1 MNIADGGT
9 APPGCHPASPLP
21 PRPANRPIAAFVLG
35 AVAAIAGATFLGGGA
50 ASAPEPGRCVG
61 MFMAGAPGSG
71 GSLPRQIAADS
82 NGLTLRGTVPCAA
95 GVMAWAPQGPC
106 RVFEDGTVE
115 ILVSPVPPCPG
126 GDFYAWLAYP
136 R

>member
-1 MNIADGGT
+1 MGHEHRLPVDMAGARRWRRPALTIAAIGAAGLALAAGT
-9 APPGCHPASPLP
+9 A
-21 PRPANRPIAAFVLG
+21 
-35 AVAAIAGATFLGGGA
+35 GG
-50 ASAPEPGRCVG
+50 SSSRGRCVG